1 MKAKLRG
8 LDHYEK
14 EFLKGYSVNPEN
26 PKILGVSI
34 STSEICNYRCV
45 YCYAGDQKPKEGELT
60 LDEQKWIISQ
70 AAELGA
76 KTVVICGNGEPTMD
90 KKLLEIVASAHSF
103 DMYSIVVTNAGI
115 FGDDELANRVFGMDG
130 ESVLKNLYD
139 NDASLIVKSESL
151 NEDTYDYIVGVK
163 GAFKKFLKAIE
174 RIKSVGFNNLESTED
189 GYITR
194 IAFSAVIMKNNIND
208 LTKLKDFADEMGAQ
222 FICKL
227 PSLVGR
233 ALENIDNMFEVSRY
247 EEIRKHLFG
256 YTAKRETLMVDTPK
270 CMAWHYGPCIDC
282 YGEIR
287 ECYTSA
293 CPENN
298 RIGNIRETPLKEL
311 VKRKYKQYDISA
323 CDFCPVKT
331 RINKEFEEKGLE
343 KLWKI
348 KEDGDFKDK
357 IQGF

>member
-1 MKAKLRG
+1 MKVKLRG
-8 LDHYEK
+8 LDHFEK
-14 EFLKGYSVNPEN
+14 EFLEGYDVNPEN

-34 STSEICNYRCV
+34 STSDICNYRCV
-45 YCYAGDQKPKEGELT
+45 YCYAGDQKPKKGELT
-60 LDEQKWIISQ
+60 SEEQKDIVKQ
-70 AAELGA
+70 AAQLGA

-90 KKLLEIVASAHSF
+90 KNLLDIVACAHSL
-103 DMYSIVVTNAGI
+103 DMYSIIVTNAGL
-115 FGDDELANRVFGMDG
+115 FGDDKLANKVFGMDG
-130 ESVLKNLYD
+130 YAVLKRLYD
-139 NDASLIVKSESL
+139 TGASLIVKNESL
-151 NEDTYDYIVGVK
+151 DEKTYDYIVGVD
-163 GAFKKFLKAIE
+163 GAFKKFQKSME
-174 RIKSVGFNNLESTED
+174 RIGDIGFNKLVETTD
-189 GYITR
+189 GYVTR
-194 IAFSAVIMKNNIND
+194 IAFSAVIMKNNIDD
-208 LTKLKDFADEMGAQ
+208 LTELKKYADNMGAQ

-233 ALENIDNMFEVSRY
+233 ALENIDDMFEVSRY

-311 VKRKYKQYDISA
+311 VKRKYKQYDISE

-331 RINKEFEEKGLE
+331 RINKEFEEKGLD

-348 KEDGDFKDK
+348 KEDGDTKDR
-357 IQGF
+357 IQSF